1 MRRVLVRNLL
11 PKALFRLQSVRE
23 GDEST
28 IDGPRLEKRMEKAKD
43 PRERRRSPRLL
54 MDLPLEYRVI
64 NAPYAQGGIVVNA
77 SEEGLL
83 INSIKNMPLGTQLNI
98 AVLFPKGFELANFDV
113 VAEIIRKELHWE
125 EDWEGYQYGLR
136 FVKILEEDRHKLS
149 LLLQGHYPLD

>member
-1 MRRVLVRNLL
+1 
-11 PKALFRLQSVRE
+11 
-23 GDEST
+23 
-28 IDGPRLEKRMEKAKD
+28 MEKAKD

-64 NAPYAQGGIVVNA
+64 NAPYAKGGIVVNA
-77 SEEGLL
+77 SEGGLL
-83 INSIKNMPLGTQLNI
+83 INSIRNMPLGTRLNI
-98 AVLFPKGFELANFDV
+98 AVLFPKEFELANFEV